1 MTQFLNV
8 RKNDLNLHHTQT
20 KFLLGSDPVV
30 KKMSWPVLKKCHDR
44 MWQKRKPGSENNRS
58 DSVRLDENFW
68 KKKLY
73 NIFYRCSSFFWQT
86 HWKFPRCTVR
96 GVRWFETSPFS
107 VWNILGHVKR
117 NLFGFSFQYLRLLRD
132 ANQFVFLTSWV
143 KRKEGSRWKR
153 KRVDGREREYMEEEE
168 KMKRE
173 WVEGER
179 KDGW

>member
-68 KKKLY
+68 KKTLQYFLQMQQFFLASALKVPPLY
-73 NIFYRCSSFFWQT
+73 RPRSALIWNVTVFRLKYFRTCKTKFVRLFFSIFTFASRC
-86 HWKFPRCTVR
+86 K
-96 GVRWFETSPFS
+96 S
-107 VWNILGHVKR
+107 VCV
-117 NLFGFSFQYLRLLRD
+117 SD
-132 ANQFVFLTSWV
+132 FLS
-143 KRKEGSRWKR
+143 
-153 KRVDGREREYMEEEE
+153 
-168 KMKRE
+168 
-173 WVEGER
+173 
-179 KDGW
+179 